1 MYNSFSRGLL
11 YEHGIFLHIK
21 ANCQVLAVLVAAFD
35 SALGITLQM
44 KAFVCGNAAQEACKY
59 KSQNRWVSHFDT
71 AEECYLGPP
80 LLTTEHANV
89 NVLHNDVG
97 ALFILVSLLLNQ

>member
-1 MYNSFSRGLL
+1 MYNSFSGGLL

-21 ANCQVLAVLVAAFD
+21 ANCQVLAVLVAAFN
-35 SALGITLQM
+35 SPLGITLQV
-44 KAFVCGNAAQEACKY
+44 KAFMCGNAAQEACKY

-80 LLTTEHANV
+80 LHYRTCECKCAPQRRW
-89 NVLHNDVG
+89 G
-97 ALFILVSLLLNQ
+97 FIYVSFLAA

>member
-21 ANCQVLAVLVAAFD
+21 ANCQLLTVFVTAFNC
-35 SALGITLQM
+35 ALGITLQM
-44 KAFVCGNAAQEACKY
+44 KAFICGSGAQEACKY
-59 KSQNRWVSHFDT
+59 NSQNRWVSHLDT

-80 LLTTEHANV
+80 LLTSEHANV
-89 NVLHNDVG
+89 KVLHKNVK
-97 ALFILVSLLLNQ
+97 ALLILVSLLLNQ